1 MWILL
6 AKRSAV
12 ALAAATPVTL
22 FDVQL
27 LGQYDR
33 VTVAIKNNGANPI
46 NTTAWNVGSG
56 DILDDDTTTGGAVT
70 AQLAAG
76 QSAVITLTGD
86 DIPARLQAILTST
99 LGTNVDI
106 EVKANL
112 PSADLIPRC

>member
-1 MWILL
+1 MWIFL

-46 NTTAWNVGSG
+46 TTAWNVGSG
-56 DILDDDTTTGGAVT
+56 DILVDDTTTGTAVNGQLTAGA
-70 AQLAAG
+70 
-76 QSAVITLTGD
+76 SAVVTLTGD

-99 LGTNVDI
+99 LGTNVDV

>member
-6 AKRSAV
+6 AKRTAV

-33 VTVAIKNNGANPI
+33 VTVAIRNNGANPI

-56 DILDDDTTTGGAVT
+56 DILDDDTTTGTAVNGQLTAGA
-70 AQLAAG
+70 
-76 QSAVITLTGD
+76 SAVVTLTGD

-99 LGTNVDI
+99 LGTNLDI

-112 PSADLIPRC
+112 PSADLLPRC